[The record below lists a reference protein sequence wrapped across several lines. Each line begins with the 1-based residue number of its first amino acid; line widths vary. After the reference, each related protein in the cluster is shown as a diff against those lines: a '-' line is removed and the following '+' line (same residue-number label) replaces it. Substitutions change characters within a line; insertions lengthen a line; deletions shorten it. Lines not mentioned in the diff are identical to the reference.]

1 MWSFIPIAKI
11 VFRLHL
17 NNIINVE
24 LSHKF
29 IDWIQNELFW
39 WLRYDKKSNTDAPQ
53 SMLEPVDKITCIF
66 DIKSD
71 HNAYNKPS
79 LISHKILKKKNPTK

>member
-1 MWSFIPIAKI
+1 MNCFDGCATI
-11 VFRLHL
+11 
-17 NNIINVE
+17 
-24 LSHKF
+24 
-29 IDWIQNELFW
+29 
-39 WLRYDKKSNTDAPQ
+39 KKSNTDAPQ

-79 LISHKILKKKNPTK
+79 LISHKILKKKVQQSNFDPNTK